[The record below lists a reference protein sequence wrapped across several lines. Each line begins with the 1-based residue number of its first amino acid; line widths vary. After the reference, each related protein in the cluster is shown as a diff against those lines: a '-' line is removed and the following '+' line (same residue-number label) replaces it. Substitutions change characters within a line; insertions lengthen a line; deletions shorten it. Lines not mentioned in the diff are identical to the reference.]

1 MQRPSRNK
9 KKIIIGVTGSF
20 GSGKSTV
27 SAILRSYGAYLI
39 DADKIAR
46 DVTKQGAGVYK
57 KIVKA
62 FGREILKENK
72 AIDRR
77 KLAGIVFDNNA
88 LLEKL
93 NSLLHPEAIRRIK
106 KEIKSARNK
115 IVVLDAPLLV
125 EAGLKKLVNKLIVVR
140 IAKNIQIK
148 RIQKK
153 TSLNKEEILKI
164 IKAQISLSDKVRL
177 ADFIIDNNGT
187 IKNTKEQVGQ
197 IRRRL
202 WRN

>member
-9 KKIIIGVTGSF
+9 KKIVIGVTGSF